1 MLGAIYYFGVHP
13 HTQEALRWLSENL
26 AFSFV
31 IGMFYGV
38 FLIDLAHS
46 VQLTARMKAFADE
59 HDIIVRYEDVKLH
72 ILQFRERAGKR
83 VYFMFAF
90 RSELP
95 IVEHLKEAREAWEER
110 KKK

>member
-1 MLGAIYYFGVHP
+1 MLFGVHP
-13 HTQEALRWLSENL
+13 YIQEALLWLSENL

-38 FLIDLAHS
+38 FLIDLAQS
-46 VQLTARMKAFADE
+46 IQLTARMKMFADE
-59 HDIIVRYEDVKLH
+59 HDIIVRYEDMKLH
-72 ILQFRERAGKR
+72 IRQFRERAGMR
-83 VYFMFAF
+83 AYFMFAF

-110 KKK
+110 RKPNS